1 MKILTDHIL
10 STERLWKELLQLNDQ
25 FFFSA
30 PSPGSYFRPI
40 LDSCRYFK
48 GLEGKYEFDLHFILQ
63 EKGCKAGD
71 WFGNRSISAEVNL
84 EAGIYKVLA
93 KIEAPH
99 NADAPEVQDVAVKF
113 VETNPRKLRE
123 ISYDIASAKGTSEPS
138 DEQRRKRE
146 QKQRGDTRRRK
157 SKSRKKQ
164 ERWRNPRHGRRKR
177 KSNKGAKGEQDQAL
191 APGHTDKI
199 EHDASSPTTVH
210 EERPGVK
217 AKVTEDDAIEAR
229 SKPETKT
236 NVASDDEQETQD
248 ATENLLLP
256 KVEGQTAPPSTV
268 DSPGPSRPMYG
279 QPHGVYDDAPP
290 PPQQQQ
296 SPPARLDNTSGPW
309 NAVCVLGLR
318 IYSQDPEISIQL
330 IKPKDVEEGAIL
342 DVDGDTPAGAT
353 M

>member
-84 EAGIYKVLA
+84 KAGIYKVLA

-123 ISYDIASAKGTSEPS
+123 ISYDIAKEEARAEAKGGY
-138 DEQRRKRE
+138 
-146 QKQRGDTRRRK
+146 QKK
-157 SKSRKKQ
+157 KKQ
-164 ERWRNPRHGRRKR
+164 IEEEAREMEESEAWKKEEKVSTKLGRERR
-177 KSNKGAKGEQDQAL
+177 SNKGAKGEQDQAL

-279 QPHGVYDDAPP
+279 QPHGVYGDAPP